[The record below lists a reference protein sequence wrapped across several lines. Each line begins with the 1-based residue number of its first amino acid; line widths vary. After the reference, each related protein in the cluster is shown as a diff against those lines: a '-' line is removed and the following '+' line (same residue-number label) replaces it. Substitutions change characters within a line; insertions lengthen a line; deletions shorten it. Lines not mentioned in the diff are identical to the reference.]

1 MKSRAVWA
9 VGGALVLAHVLAS
22 VLGPYGYFRDE
33 LYFIDCGRHPAF
45 GYVDQ
50 PPLVPL
56 LAAASQLFGHQ
67 LWLLR
72 ALPALAHASTALATA
87 ALAALVAEEAGQ
99 DARQARI
106 VGAIC
111 VALAPMY
118 LGLHSTLNTTSFEPL
133 AWTLMAYAAAR
144 AALRDEKEWLV
155 WLGVMAGVAMEAK
168 YASPFFLAP
177 LVVGLAAGPSR
188 RILLTRQAAW
198 GTLAAVAIALP
209 SVLWQA
215 AHGFPFR
222 ELLHAASHGK
232 NTVIAAAPFFLN
244 QVMVMNPLL
253 APLWLGGV
261 GWALASPRLARVRF
275 LAIAFCGVFLEMLL
289 LHGKD
294 YYVAP
299 AYGVAFALGA
309 VALCRAVRSRVAR
322 DAYLVAVAC
331 VTVLA
336 IPSSMPVVPPAA
348 LARFVVWTHTQPQ
361 AQENSARGAVLPQLM
376 ADMLGWK
383 DLETRVAEVWRGLTP
398 QEQARTAIVAG
409 NYGEAGAINFYGG
422 DDGLPRAASGH
433 NQYYLWGPT
442 VDDPLV
448 ILRVNGN
455 EGRWKESCEELSVP
469 LRFGGD
475 YVMPYEHDAPIIRCV
490 GPKWS
495 LREHWPT
502 FKHYE

>member
-1 MKSRAVWA
+1 
-9 VGGALVLAHVLAS
+9 
-22 VLGPYGYFRDE
+22 
-33 LYFIDCGRHPAF
+33 
-45 GYVDQ
+45 
-50 PPLVPL
+50 
-56 LAAASQLFGHQ
+56 
-67 LWLLR
+67 
-72 ALPALAHASTALATA
+72 
-87 ALAALVAEEAGQ
+87 
-99 DARQARI
+99 
-106 VGAIC
+106 
-111 VALAPMY
+111 MY
-118 LGLHSTLNTTSFEPL
+118 LGLHSTLNTTTFEPL

-144 AALRDEKEWLV
+144 AALRDEKEWIV

-177 LVVGLAAGPSR
+177 LVGGLAAGPSR

-261 GWALASPRLARVRF
+261 GWALVSPRLARGRF
-275 LAIAFCGVFLEMLL
+275 LAIAFCGVFLEMVL

-309 VALCRAVRSRVAR
+309 VALVTAVRSRAAQA
-322 DAYLVAVAC
+322 AYLCAVGC

-442 VDDPLV
+442 VDDPVV

-455 EGRWKESCEELSVP
+455 VDRWKEFCEELSVP

-495 LREHWPT
+495 LREQWPT